1 MINFLVTWLLD
12 YLLTD
17 LDATYQHWNCGRQNQ
32 TILPRFLGWT
42 DNQSGLDRFE
52 AEVYFLQPGTSGSLV
67 QPADTEV
74 TATVKPD
81 QNNFQFIARRPGV
94 YAIVVTVYDEANN
107 TARARKIFNYDEKPA
122 GFQETNAPVYFMGPS
137 NSSSSFTTDRD
148 GKATLSWAGR
158 FVFKSEELS
167 RSVEPWPID
176 ENTIDDVYGTTFG
189 LRSISAITGS
199 VGLNSITCKYRLD
212 PTDAAAGGDQPEG
225 GAEGPEGPVVRNCS
239 IDQDA
244 ETATL
249 DFDGMTVNNG
259 DGVTVWLNASDYNG
273 NTVTVRATATQD
285 STMPVVGDHN
295 FAANRDDVD
304 FS

>member
-1 MINFLVTWLLD
+1 
-12 YLLTD
+12 
-17 LDATYQHWNCGRQNQ
+17 
-32 TILPRFLGWT
+32 
-42 DNQSGLDRFE
+42 
-52 AEVYFLQPGTSGSLV
+52 VYFLQPGTSGSLV

-158 FVFKSEELS
+158 FVFKSEELT
-167 RSVEPWPID
+167 RSVEPWPVVQ
-176 ENTIDDVYGTTFG
+176 NTIDDVYGTMFG
-189 LRSISAITGS
+189 LRSVSAVSGAVGITNMS
-199 VGLNSITCKYRLD
+199 CMYRME
-212 PTDAAAGGDQPEG
+212 PTSGNQPEV
-225 GAEGPEGPVVRNCS
+225 GAETPEGAVVRNCS
-239 IDQDA
+239 TDLQS

-249 DFDGMTVNNG
+249 DFTDSSIRSG
-259 DGVTVWLNASDYNG
+259 DVVTVWLNASDHSG
-273 NTVTVRATATQD
+273 RTVTVITRATLDLSRPNVTHHEFV
-285 STMPVVGDHN
+285 P
-295 FAANRDDVD
+295 NRDDKH